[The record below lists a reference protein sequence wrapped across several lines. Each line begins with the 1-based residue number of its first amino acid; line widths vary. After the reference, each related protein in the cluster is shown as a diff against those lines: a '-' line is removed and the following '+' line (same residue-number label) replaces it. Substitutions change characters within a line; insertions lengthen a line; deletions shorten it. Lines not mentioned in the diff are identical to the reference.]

1 MIDSGS
7 EKYKIFDYLLEGCQV
22 IDFDMKYVYLNDAAV
37 RHSKYDKAYLLGKS
51 MFEVYQ
57 GIEKTEMY
65 SKLIMCMNY
74 GMSFRLTNAFEYPDK
89 STGWFELVMQKIPEG
104 VLILSNDISERILG
118 EKALMDAYDRT
129 IESWSRALEFR
140 DNETEGH
147 TLRVTEMAMAFAKSL
162 SPKGMDY
169 KFFKYGCLMHD
180 IGKIGVPDEILKKNR
195 PLSDDE
201 WVIMKKHPEI
211 ARALMKPIEFLDK
224 ASEIPYYHHEWVNGA
239 GYPNGVK
246 GDEIPL
252 SSRIF
257 SIIDVYDALT
267 SDRPYREAWTHEVA
281 MAYIIDLSDKQFD
294 SKLVNAFV
302 TFIEQYRK
310 GL

>member
-1 MIDSGS
+1 
-7 EKYKIFDYLLEGCQV
+7 
-22 IDFDMKYVYLNDAAV
+22 
-37 RHSKYDKAYLLGKS
+37 
-51 MFEVYQ
+51 
-57 GIEKTEMY
+57 
-65 SKLIMCMNY
+65 
-74 GMSFRLTNAFEYPDK
+74 
-89 STGWFELVMQKIPEG
+89 
-104 VLILSNDISERILG
+104 
-118 EKALMDAYDRT
+118 
-129 IESWSRALEFR
+129 
-140 DNETEGH
+140 
-147 TLRVTEMAMAFAKSL
+147 
-162 SPKGMDY
+162 
-169 KFFKYGCLMHD
+169 
-180 IGKIGVPDEILKKNR
+180 
-195 PLSDDE
+195 
-201 WVIMKKHPEI
+201 
-211 ARALMKPIEFLDK
+211 MKPIEFLDK